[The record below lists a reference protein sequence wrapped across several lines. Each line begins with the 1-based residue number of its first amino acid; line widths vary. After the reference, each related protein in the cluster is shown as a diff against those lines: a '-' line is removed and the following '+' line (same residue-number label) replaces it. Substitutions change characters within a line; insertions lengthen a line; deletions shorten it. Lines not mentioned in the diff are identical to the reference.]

1 MFNELLE
8 QLLKLEPL
16 LKIKIVV
23 ELLINIMRESNLD
36 KDAAALFEELVFT
49 LEKLNQN
56 G

>member
-8 QLLKLEPL
+8 QLLKLEPVVK
-16 LKIKIVV
+16 LKIII

-36 KDAAALFEELVFT
+36 KDAAALFEELVYT
-49 LEKLNQN
+49 LEKLEKN